1 MKKIFG
7 WMLIASMAFGIVA
20 CSDDETP
27 ATNNNGNTE
36 QGGNEPAQPTYRITS
51 WADDWDQ
58 YKYIYTDGK
67 VTKIEHYY
75 EGDEGPVLDKEW
87 SVTYAGNVVTID
99 YLTDP
104 ENNERD
110 YTITLGENG
119 YAASFADCWD
129 TFTYTYDA
137 NGYCTQIK
145 KNGEVASNIVVEDGC
160 IVKWSKF
167 DDRDEDGTAEEH
179 WKIHTYG
186 TEKNVA
192 GIRNIYAERGAGRWI
207 QEMGFFGKGT
217 AYLCTGNK
225 WDYNDGQESPLNY
238 ELDENGCVTHELK
251 GWEGEVENFYYTWEV
266 VE

>member
-51 WADDWDQ
+51 WADDWDS
-58 YKYIYTDGK
+58 YKYSYNAEGK
-67 VTKIEHYY
+67 VVGVNRNEGERVWEVVY
-75 EGDEGPVLDKEW
+75 EGNTVRI
-87 SVTYAGNVVTID
+87 N

-104 ENNERD
+104 ADEEKF

-145 KNGEVASNIVVEDGC
+145 KNGEVDSNIVIEDGC
-160 IVKWSKF
+160 LLKWSKF
-167 DDRDEDGTAEEH
+167 DDRDGDGTAEEC

-207 QEMGFFGKGT
+207 QEMGFFGKAT

-251 GWEGEVENFYYTWEV
+251 GWDGEVENFYYTWEV